1 MLLLPA
7 IDLMRGEVVR
17 LKRGLAAEKTVYS
30 SDPVAFARKW
40 EEAGADWLHLVDLDA
55 AFSGEPMNLRYVERI
70 CAAVKVPCELG
81 GGMRN
86 FESISGAF
94 AAGVSRV
101 ILGTK
106 ACESVDFVRQAC
118 AEFGGNRIA
127 VGIDA
132 MNGLVAVKGW
142 TETTARRA
150 TQLALA
156 AQDAG
161 AGTVIYTDI
170 ATDGMLEGPNY
181 VALQDLLEVLECNLI
196 ASGGVARR
204 EDLEQAGFDARSLW
218 RDHWKGPLRRNDY
231 HSPSKLQIFRLT
243 VSSHLL
249 AITMAQLQQLDEK
262 TAPNHI
268 YRCTVDLRRP
278 RGRRKILQGSKDG
291 CHSRATLPIP

>member
-7 IDLMRGEVVR
+7 IDLMSGEVVR
-17 LKRGLAAEKTVYS
+17 LKRGLSAEKTVYS

-55 AFSGEPMNLRYVERI
+55 AFSGEPRNLQHIERI
-70 CAAVKVPCELG
+70 CAAVNVPCELG

-86 FESISGAF
+86 AEQISRAF

-101 ILGTK
+101 ILGTR
-106 ACESVDFVRQAC
+106 ACESIDFIRQAC
-118 AEFGGNRIA
+118 VEFGGDCIA

-132 MNGLVAVKGW
+132 KDGLVAVKGW

-150 TQLALA
+150 TELALA

-181 VALQDLLEVLECNLI
+181 VALQDLLEILDCNLI
-196 ASGGVARR
+196 ASGGVARV
-204 EDLEQAGFDARSLW
+204 EDLERLASMSGLYGTIIGKALYE
-218 RDHWKGPLRRNDY
+218 GMIATPLPRF
-231 HSPSKLQIFRLT
+231 KL
-243 VSSHLL
+243 S
-249 AITMAQLQQLDEK
+249 A
-262 TAPNHI
+262 
-268 YRCTVDLRRP
+268 
-278 RGRRKILQGSKDG
+278 
-291 CHSRATLPIP
+291 